1 MLNMRQIIFN
11 MAKSS
16 VYEIKQKTVYMPPE
30 AKITQIKNFNL
41 LKIEDTF
48 QYASFERRI
57 SSHKVHKIAHAI
69 MENKFTDNVLRLVE
83 SKSPVKYDVID
94 GQHRIEGL
102 RYARDNFGLVEY
114 DLILFVYLG
123 GNQREI
129 YRRLNL
135 GKPLN
140 LSDHL
145 KALDTGNLKFFNLL
159 REYCDHYTRGG
170 KFRFATIINCLH
182 YAKSTSIRAM
192 RPLSIDD
199 FINSIT
205 TREVGIIRKFIPIL
219 QQIATNPDSPFYRY
233 TIMRN
238 FFRIYFENN
247 LTENEMIKLGNMIK
261 KSGKIQELAEKRDTF
276 AMRGIYHY
284 IIDISGPKVGLKLE
298 KGQIKD

>member
-1 MLNMRQIIFN
+1 
-11 MAKSS
+11 
-16 VYEIKQKTVYMPPE
+16 MPPE
-30 AKITQIKNFNL
+30 AKIEILKNFDL
-41 LKIEDTF
+41 ALIEETF
-48 QYASFERRI
+48 QYATFERRI
-57 SSHKVHKIAHAI
+57 STHKVHRIAHAI
-69 MENKFTDNVLRLVE
+69 IENKFTDNVLRLVE
-83 SKSPVKYDVID
+83 SKGTVKYDVID

-102 RYARDNFGLVEY
+102 RYARDNYNLAEY

-140 LSDHL
+140 LADHL
-145 KALDTGNLKFFNLL
+145 KALDTGSVKFFNSL
-159 REYCDHYTRGG
+159 REYCDHYIKGG

-182 YAKSTSIRAM
+182 YSKSTSIRPV

-199 FINSIT
+199 FIRSIT
-205 TREVGIIRKFIPIL
+205 MRDIGVVRKFIPIL

-238 FFRIYFENN
+238 FFRIYYENN
-247 LTENEMIKLGNMIK
+247 LVDKEMIKLGNIIL
-261 KSGKIQELAEKRDTF
+261 KSAKVQELAEKRDTF

-284 IIDISGPKVGLKLE
+284 IIDIAAPKVGLKLE